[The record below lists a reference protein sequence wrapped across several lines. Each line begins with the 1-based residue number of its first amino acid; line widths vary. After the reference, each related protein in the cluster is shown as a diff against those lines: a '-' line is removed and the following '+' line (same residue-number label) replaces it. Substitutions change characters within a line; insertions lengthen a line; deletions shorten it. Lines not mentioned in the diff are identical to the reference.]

1 MKGDLLSYLTVH
13 PGMLCS
19 VIGAGG
25 KTSIVMGLARGLQQR
40 EQPVIITTTT
50 KIWPP
55 SHLSLLLADAVDGI
69 VSHQFPRSNRAI
81 VVGDRIGPEGKLYG
95 LAAETVDALAA
106 GNDRYVFLCEADG
119 AAGRSL
125 KAHGPGEPIIPLTS
139 SLVLVVAGLD
149 AIGRRLD
156 ETVAHR
162 LEPFIRITGLK
173 AGDILDP
180 PHVAAAIQ
188 AAAEYAPVGADVVY
202 MLNKADSAPSLVT
215 AEQVH
220 AHLTISQPEA
230 ATLVT
235 SAGIVQAA
243 FGPAWAHRVPA

>member
-1 MKGDLLSYLTVH
+1 MKSDLLSYLDLH

-25 KTSIVMGLARGLQQR
+25 KTSTVMALARGLQRR
-40 EQPVIITTTT
+40 EQPVMITTTT

-55 SHLSLLLADAVDGI
+55 SHLSLLLADAVDDI
-69 VSHQFPRSNRAI
+69 VSHQFRRSNRPI

-95 LAAETVDALAA
+95 LAAETVDVLAVR
-106 GNDRYVFLCEADG
+106 NDRHVILCEADG
-119 AAGRSL
+119 AAGRPL
-125 KAHGPGEPIIPLTS
+125 KAHGPFEPIIPLTS

-162 LEPFIRITGLK
+162 LEPFTRITGLK
-173 AGDILDP
+173 AGDLIGP

-188 AAAEYAPVGADVVY
+188 AAAEYAPIGADVVY
-202 MLNKADSAPSLVT
+202 LLNKADTAAGLLA

-220 AHLTISQPEA
+220 RRLTIPQAEA
-230 ATLVT
+230 AMLVT
-235 SAGIVQAA
+235 SAGRVQAA
-243 FGPAWAHRVPA
+243 FGAAWAHRVPA

>member
-1 MKGDLLSYLTVH
+1 MKDDLLSYLAVH

-25 KTSIVMGLARGLQQR
+25 KTSILMELARGLQQR
-40 EQPVIITTTT
+40 EHPVIITTTT

-55 SHLSLLLADAVDGI
+55 SHLSLLLTDTVDGI
-69 VSHQFPRSNRAI
+69 SSPQFPGSETAI
-81 VVGDRIGPEGKLYG
+81 VVGKRIGPDGKLYG

-106 GNDRYVFLCEADG
+106 GDDRYVFLCEADG
-119 AAGRSL
+119 AAGRPL
-125 KAHGPGEPIIPLTS
+125 KAHGPCEPIIPLTS

-156 ETVAHR
+156 ETVVHR
-162 LEPFIRITGLK
+162 LERFIRITGLE
-173 AGDILDP
+173 AGDVIGP

-188 AAAEYAPVGADVVY
+188 AAAEHAPIGADVVY
-202 MLNKADSAPSLVT
+202 ILNKADTAASLVA

-220 AHLTISQPEA
+220 RRVAVSQAEA

-235 SAGIVQAA
+235 SAGTVQAA
-243 FGPAWAHRVPA
+243 HGPAWAHRVPA

>member
-1 MKGDLLSYLTVH
+1 MLSYLALH

-25 KTSIVMGLARGLQQR
+25 KTSTVMALARALQQR

-55 SHLSLLLADAVDGI
+55 PHLSLLLADAVDDI
-69 VSHQFPRSNRAI
+69 VSHQFPRSDRAI
-81 VVGDRIGPEGKLYG
+81 VVGDRMGPEGKLYG
-95 LAAETVDALAA
+95 LAAETVDGLAVR
-106 GNDRYVFLCEADG
+106 NDRHVILCEADG
-119 AAGRSL
+119 AAGRPL
-125 KAHGPGEPIIPLTS
+125 KAHGPFEPTIPLTS

-149 AIGRRLD
+149 AVGRRLD

-162 LEPFIRITGLK
+162 LEPFTRITGLK
-173 AGDILDP
+173 AGDVIGP

-202 MLNKADSAPSLVT
+202 LLNKADTTAGLLA
-215 AEQVH
+215 AEQVLRR
-220 AHLTISQPEA
+220 LTISLTEPA
-230 ATLVT
+230 MLVT
-235 SAGIVQAA
+235 SAGRVQAA
-243 FGPAWAHRVPA
+243 FGSAWAHRVPA

>member
-1 MKGDLLSYLTVH
+1 MRSDLLSYLALH

-25 KTSIVMGLARGLQQR
+25 KTATVMALARGLQQR
-40 EQPVIITTTT
+40 EQPVITTTTT

-55 SHLSLLLADAVDGI
+55 PHLSLLLANTVDD
-69 VSHQFPRSNRAI
+69 VFALQFPRSGAAI
-81 VVGDRIGPEGKLYG
+81 VVGKRIGPEGKLYG
-95 LAAETVDALAA
+95 LAAETVDVLAVR
-106 GNDRYVFLCEADG
+106 NDRHVILCEADG
-119 AAGRSL
+119 AAGRPL
-125 KAHGPGEPIIPLTS
+125 KAHGPFEPIIPLTS

-149 AIGRRLD
+149 AVGRRLD

-162 LEPFIRITGLK
+162 LEPFTRITGLK
-173 AGDILDP
+173 AGDVIGP

-188 AAAEYAPVGADVVY
+188 AAANHSPAGADFVY
-202 MLNKADSAPSLVT
+202 VLNKADTTAGLVA

-220 AHLTISQPEA
+220 RRLTISQPEA

-235 SAGIVQAA
+235 SAGTVQAA
-243 FGPAWAHRVPA
+243 YGPTWAHRVPA